1 MNQEGAPLLYT
12 ILGCHAVVFWQG
24 NRVTKWQTGRRN
36 SISQQKETE
45 RVREIFD
52 ASAAQYDK
60 GMAFTEKLLFSDGRA
75 WACSQVRGQVL
86 EIAIG
91 TGRNLPFYPAD
102 VEITGIEISPTMLE
116 IARQRAQSLGLQVE
130 LVVGDAQALP
140 FPDQRFDTVV
150 CTIALC
156 SIPDER
162 QTVAEVWR
170 VLRPGGRFVALEHVR
185 SPNTIIRGLERLL
198 ESYTVRTQA
207 DHLLRE
213 PLETVQ
219 TVGFSVEYLKR
230 QKLGIVER
238 LIARK
243 ASQ

>member
-1 MNQEGAPLLYT
+1 M
-12 ILGCHAVVFWQG
+12 
-24 NRVTKWQTGRRN
+24 
-36 SISQQKETE
+36 SQQKETK

-52 ASAAQYDK
+52 ASAAHYDR
-60 GMAFTEKLLFSDGRA
+60 GMAFSEKLFFGDGRA
-75 WACSQVRGQVL
+75 WACSQARGLVL

-91 TGRNLPFYPAD
+91 TGRNLPFYLAG
-102 VEITGIEISPTMLE
+102 VQITGIEISPAMLE
-116 IARQRAQSLGLQVE
+116 IARLRAQSLGRQVE
-130 LVVGDAQALP
+130 LVVGDVQALP

-150 CTIALC
+150 CTLSLC
-156 SIPDER
+156 CIPDER
-162 QTVAEVWR
+162 QAIAEVWR

-185 SPNTIIRGLERLL
+185 SPNPIIRGLERLL
-198 ESYTVRTQA
+198 DSYTVRTQA

-213 PLETVQ
+213 PVETVQ
-219 TVGFSVEYLKR
+219 AAGFSIDYLKR

>member
-1 MNQEGAPLLYT
+1 MSDRENNAMPQ
-12 ILGCHAVVFWQG
+12 
-24 NRVTKWQTGRRN
+24 QT
-36 SISQQKETE
+36 ETE

-52 ASAAQYDK
+52 VTAAQYDK
-60 GMAFTEKLLFSDGRA
+60 GMAFTEKLLFGDGRA
-75 WACSQVRGQVL
+75 WACSHAHGQVL

-91 TGRNLPFYPAD
+91 TGLNLPFYPAGI
-102 VEITGIEISPTMLE
+102 ELTGIEISPAMLE
-116 IARQRAQSLGLQVE
+116 IARRRAKSLGCQVD
-130 LVVGDAQALP
+130 LIIGDAQALP
-140 FPDQRFDTVV
+140 FNDERFDTVV

-162 QTVAEVWR
+162 QAVAEAWR
-170 VLRPGGRFVALEHVR
+170 VLRHGGRFVGLEHVR
-185 SPNTIIRGLERLL
+185 SPNIIMRGLERLL

-213 PLETVQ
+213 PVETLQ
-219 TVGFSVEYLKR
+219 EVGFSIEYLKR

-243 ASQ
+243 DLQ

>member
-1 MNQEGAPLLYT
+1 M
-12 ILGCHAVVFWQG
+12 V
-24 NRVTKWQTGRRN
+24 RQT
-36 SISQQKETE
+36 ETD
-45 RVREIFD
+45 RVRAIFD

-60 GMAFTEKLLFSDGRA
+60 SMAFTEKLLFGDGRA
-75 WACSQVRGQVL
+75 WACSQARGQVL

-91 TGRNLPFYPAD
+91 TGRNLPFFPAGI
-102 VEITGIEISPTMLE
+102 ELTGVEISPAMLE
-116 IARQRAQSLGLQVE
+116 IARQQAQSLGRKVE
-130 LVVGDAQALP
+130 LIAGDAQALP
-140 FPDQRFDTVV
+140 FADQIFDTVV

-162 QTVAEVWR
+162 QAIAEVWR

-185 SPNTIIRGLERLL
+185 SPNIIIRGIERLL
-198 ESYTVRTQA
+198 DSYTVRTQA

-213 PLETVQ
+213 PVEAVQ
-219 TVGFSVEYLKR
+219 EAGFSIEYLKR

-243 ASQ
+243 GVQ

>member
-1 MNQEGAPLLYT
+1 MPP
-12 ILGCHAVVFWQG
+12 
-24 NRVTKWQTGRRN
+24 QT
-36 SISQQKETE
+36 ETE

-52 ASAAQYDK
+52 ASASQYDK
-60 GMAFTEKLLFSDGRA
+60 GMAFTEKLFFGDGRA
-75 WACSQVRGQVL
+75 WACSQARGQVL

-102 VEITGIEISPTMLE
+102 VKITGIEISPAMLE
-116 IARQRAQSLGLQVE
+116 AARHRAQSLGRQVE
-130 LVVGDAQALP
+130 LIIGDAQALP
-140 FPDQRFDTVV
+140 FPDQSFDTVV

-156 SIPDER
+156 SIPNER
-162 QTVAEVWR
+162 QAVAEAWR

-185 SPNTIIRGLERLL
+185 SPNIIIRSLERML

-213 PLETVQ
+213 PVETVK
-219 TVGFSVEYLKR
+219 TAGFSIEYLKR

-243 ASQ
+243 DSQ

>member
-1 MNQEGAPLLYT
+1 MSP
-12 ILGCHAVVFWQG
+12 
-24 NRVTKWQTGRRN
+24 QT
-36 SISQQKETE
+36 ETE
-45 RVREIFD
+45 RVRELFD
-52 ASAAQYDK
+52 ASAAKYDK
-60 GMAFTEKLLFSDGRA
+60 AMAFNEKLLFGDGRA
-75 WACSQVRGQVL
+75 WACSQTRGQVL

-91 TGRNLPFYPAD
+91 TGLNLPFYPAD
-102 VEITGIEISPTMLE
+102 VEITGIEISPAMLE
-116 IARQRAQSLGLQVE
+116 IARQRAQSLGRQVE
-130 LVVGDAQALP
+130 LVIGDAQALP

-162 QTVAEVWR
+162 QAVAEAWR
-170 VLRPGGRFVALEHVR
+170 VLRPGGRFVSIEHVR
-185 SPNTIIRGLERLL
+185 SPNIIIRGLERML

-213 PLETVQ
+213 PVETVQ
-219 TVGFSVEYLKR
+219 VLGFSIEYLKR

-243 ASQ
+243 DLQ

>member
-1 MNQEGAPLLYT
+1 M
-12 ILGCHAVVFWQG
+12 
-24 NRVTKWQTGRRN
+24 
-36 SISQQKETE
+36 SQQKETE
-45 RVREIFD
+45 RVRELFD
-52 ASAAQYDK
+52 ASAAHYDRAI
-60 GMAFTEKLLFSDGRA
+60 AFSEKLLFGDGRA
-75 WACSQVRGQVL
+75 WACSQARRQVL

-102 VEITGIEISPTMLE
+102 VEITGIEISPAMLE
-116 IARQRAQSLGLQVE
+116 IAGLRAQSLGRQVE

-150 CTIALC
+150 CTISLC
-156 SIPDER
+156 CIPDER
-162 QTVAEVWR
+162 QAIAEVWR
-170 VLRPGGRFVALEHVR
+170 VLHPGGRFVALEHVR

-198 ESYTVRTQA
+198 DSIAVRTQA

-213 PLETVQ
+213 PVETVQ
-219 TVGFSVEYLKR
+219 TAGFRIDYLKR

>member
-1 MNQEGAPLLYT
+1 M
-12 ILGCHAVVFWQG
+12 
-24 NRVTKWQTGRRN
+24 
-36 SISQQKETE
+36 SQQAETE

-52 ASAAQYDK
+52 TSAAHYDE
-60 GMAFTEKLLFSDGRA
+60 GMAFNEKLFFGDGRA
-75 WACSQVRGQVL
+75 WACSQARGQVL
-86 EIAIG
+86 EIAIA
-91 TGRNLPFYPAD
+91 TGLNLPLYPAD
-102 VEITGIEISPTMLE
+102 VEITGIEISPAMLE
-116 IARQRAQSLGLQVE
+116 IARRRAQSLGHQVE
-130 LVVGDAQALP
+130 LVIGDAQALP

-162 QTVAEVWR
+162 QAVAEAWR

-185 SPNTIIRGLERLL
+185 SPNFIVRALERML

-207 DHLLRE
+207 DHLFRE
-213 PLETVQ
+213 PAKTVQ
-219 TVGFSVEYLKR
+219 AVGFSIEYLKR

-243 ASQ
+243 DLQ

>member
-1 MNQEGAPLLYT
+1 M
-12 ILGCHAVVFWQG
+12 
-24 NRVTKWQTGRRN
+24 
-36 SISQQKETE
+36 SQQTETE

-52 ASAAQYDK
+52 VSAAQYDK
-60 GMAFTEKLLFSDGRA
+60 GMAFNEKLFFGDGRA
-75 WACSQVRGQVL
+75 WACSHARGQVL

-102 VEITGIEISPTMLE
+102 VEITGIEISPAMLE
-116 IARQRAQSLGLQVE
+116 IARRRAQSLGRQVE

-140 FPDQRFDTVV
+140 FSDQRFDTVV
-150 CTIALC
+150 CMIALC

-162 QTVAEVWR
+162 QAVAEVWR
-170 VLRPGGRFVALEHVR
+170 VLRPGGCFVALEHVR
-185 SPNTIIRGLERLL
+185 SPNIIIRGLERLL
-198 ESYTVRTQA
+198 ESYTVRTQG

-213 PLETVQ
+213 PVETVHA
-219 TVGFSVEYLKR
+219 VGFSIEYLKR

-243 ASQ
+243 DL

>member
-1 MNQEGAPLLYT
+1 LSP
-12 ILGCHAVVFWQG
+12 
-24 NRVTKWQTGRRN
+24 QT
-36 SISQQKETE
+36 ETE

-60 GMAFTEKLLFSDGRA
+60 GMAFTEKLFFGDGRA
-75 WACSQVRGQVL
+75 WACSQARGQVL

-91 TGRNLPFYPAD
+91 TGLNLPFYPAD
-102 VEITGIEISPTMLE
+102 VEITGIDVSPAMLE
-116 IARQRAQSLGLQVE
+116 VACRRAQSLGRRVE
-130 LVVGDAQALP
+130 LVIGDAQALP

-150 CTIALC
+150 STIALC

-162 QTVAEVWR
+162 QAVAEAWR

-185 SPNTIIRGLERLL
+185 SPNIVIRGLGCLL
-198 ESYTVRTQA
+198 ESYTVRAQA

-213 PLETVQ
+213 PLETAQ
-219 TVGFSVEYLKR
+219 AAGFSIEYLKR

-243 ASQ
+243 DL

>member
-1 MNQEGAPLLYT
+1 M
-12 ILGCHAVVFWQG
+12 
-24 NRVTKWQTGRRN
+24 
-36 SISQQKETE
+36 SQPKETE

-52 ASAAQYDK
+52 ESAAQYDRAI
-60 GMAFTEKLLFSDGRA
+60 GFSEKLLFSDGRV
-75 WACSQVRGQVL
+75 WACSQARGQVL
-86 EIAIG
+86 EIAVG

-102 VEITGIEISPTMLE
+102 VEITGIEISPAMLE
-116 IARQRAQSLGLQVE
+116 IARQRTQSLGRQAE
-130 LVVGDAQALP
+130 LILGDAQALP

-162 QTVAEVWR
+162 QAIAEVWR

-185 SPNTIIRGLERLL
+185 SPNPIIRGLERLL
-198 ESYTVRTQA
+198 DPLTVRTQA

-213 PLETVQ
+213 PVETVQ
-219 TVGFSVEYLKR
+219 AAGFSIEYLNR
-230 QKLGIVER
+230 QKLGIIER
-238 LIARK
+238 LIAHK

>member
-1 MNQEGAPLLYT
+1 M
-12 ILGCHAVVFWQG
+12 
-24 NRVTKWQTGRRN
+24 
-36 SISQQKETE
+36 SQQTEIE
-45 RVREIFD
+45 RVRVIFD
-52 ASAAQYDK
+52 ASAAHYDK
-60 GMAFTEKLLFSDGRA
+60 GMAFNEKLFFGDGRA
-75 WACSQVRGQVL
+75 WACSQARGQVL

-91 TGRNLPFYPAD
+91 TGLNLPFYLAD
-102 VEITGIEISPTMLE
+102 VELTGIEISPSMLE
-116 IARQRAQSLGLQVE
+116 IARRRAQSLGRQVE
-130 LVVGDAQALP
+130 LFVGDAQALP
-140 FPDQRFDTVV
+140 FPDQHFDTVV

-162 QTVAEVWR
+162 QAVAEVWR

-185 SPNTIIRGLERLL
+185 SPNIIIRGLERLL
-198 ESYTVRTQA
+198 ESCTVRTQA

-213 PLETVQ
+213 PVETVQ
-219 TVGFSVEYLKR
+219 AVGFSIEYLKR